1 MYGEKFELLE
11 AKIRETAMLVSRLRE
26 EKRQLEQEN
35 DQLREQIYALEEE
48 LRRSR
53 EDASRYVPNIDSL
66 LQQLE
71 TLHEATATAPRSP
84 ADASATTTLQQL
96 QAKEGKTPEDHF
108 QLGTLFEQKGQFE
121 QAISAYQCTLE
132 DDPANLEAAQ
142 RLAFL
147 LEKLNRDAEASPLW
161 DKIWAMREA
170 QANPKRR
177 RPR

>member
-35 DQLREQIYALEEE
+35 DQLREHIYTLEEE
-48 LRRSR
+48 LRHSR
-53 EDASRYVPNIDSL
+53 EDASRYVPNIDNL

-71 TLHEATATAPRSP
+71 TLHEATPAPRGP
-84 ADASATTTLQQL
+84 ADASAITTLQQL

-108 QLGTLFEQKGQFE
+108 QLGTLYEQKGQFE
-121 QAISAYQCTLE
+121 QAISAYQRTLE
-132 DDPANLEAAQ
+132 EDPENLEAAQ

-177 RPR
+177 RSR

>member
-1 MYGEKFELLE
+1 MYAEKFELLE

-35 DQLREQIYALEEE
+35 EQLREQIYALEEE

-53 EDASRYVPNIDSL
+53 EDASRYMPNIDSL
-66 LQQLE
+66 LQQLD
-71 TLHEATATAPRSP
+71 TLHEATTAPRNP
-84 ADASATTTLQQL
+84 VDVSATTLQQL
-96 QAKEGKTPEDHF
+96 QTKEGKTPEDHF
-108 QLGTLFEQKGQFE
+108 QLGTLYEQKGQFE
-121 QAISAYQCTLE
+121 QAITAYQHALE
-132 DDPANLEAAQ
+132 EDPDNLEAAQ

-170 QANPKRR
+170 QANPRR
-177 RPR
+177 RRSR